1 MMETQSD
8 CLRIDKLVGSTH
20 STNPTPSPSPTTH
33 STDSAHATNPSIT
46 TGDSICPS
54 PTTHESP
61 TSNPT
66 SRESPT
72 TDSDP
77 TSIQSPSPTAVTPTT
92 YEECAGL
99 IGNILSIY
107 LDKICVR
114 FTVST
119 LMEKVCGKKLN
130 KYYYRILKV
139 VMIQIAKV

>member
-33 STDSAHATNPSIT
+33 STDSAQATNPSIT
-46 TGDSICPS
+46 TG
-54 PTTHESP
+54 ESP
-61 TSNPT
+61 TA
-66 SRESPT
+66 
-72 TDSDP
+72 DSDP